1 MQQTTKYQFNLVDTT
16 DDFSPTP
23 LNQNMEKV
31 EEELS
36 GLSTALTQGLEEVED
51 SVSALEDSVDSQL
64 AAVTAALGTGGSNA
78 RVTYGSYTGTGTY
91 GSDNP
96 ITLNCPFKPLAVV
109 IQSHYQN
116 SRTTVYFIRN
126 MTSVISD
133 AYQQYTMQITWNDQS
148 VSFYS
153 DGSQFA
159 HFNAIGGTYH
169 YVILGYSEET

>member
-16 DDFSPTP
+16 DDFSPAP
-23 LNQNMEKV
+23 LNQNAQKTETLLAGME
-31 EEELS
+31 
-36 GLSTALTQGLEEVED
+36 ED
-51 SVSALEDSVDSQL
+51 LAALEDSVDSQL
-64 AAVTAALGTGGSNA
+64 AAVTAALGSGGHTA

-169 YVILGYSEET
+169 YVILGHSEGE

>member
-1 MQQTTKYQFNLVDTT
+1 MQQTTKYQFNLVDAT
-16 DDFSPTP
+16 DDFSPAP
-23 LNQNMEKV
+23 LNQNAQKTETLLAGME
-31 EEELS
+31 
-36 GLSTALTQGLEEVED
+36 ED
-51 SVSALEDSVDSQL
+51 LAALEDSVDSQL
-64 AAVTAALGTGGSNA
+64 AAVTAALGSGGHTA

-169 YVILGYSEET
+169 YVILGHSEGE

>member
-16 DDFSPTP
+16 DDFSPAP
-23 LNQNMEKV
+23 LNQNAQKTETLLAGMEEDLAALEADLAGQIQDV
-31 EEELS
+31 EE
-36 GLSTALTQGLEEVED
+36 
-51 SVSALEDSVDSQL
+51 SVT
-64 AAVTAALGTGGSNA
+64 AVTTALGTGGHTA

>member
-1 MQQTTKYQFNLVDTT
+1 MQHTTKYQFNLVDTT
-16 DDFSPTP
+16 DDFSPAP
-23 LNQNMEKV
+23 LNQNAQKTETLLAGME
-31 EEELS
+31 
-36 GLSTALTQGLEEVED
+36 ED
-51 SVSALEDSVDSQL
+51 LAALEGSMESEL
-64 AAVTAALGTGGSNA
+64 AAVTAALGSGGHTA

-133 AYQQYTMQITWNDQS
+133 VYQQYTMQITWNDQS

>member
-1 MQQTTKYQFNLVDTT
+1 MQQTSKYQFNLVDTT
-16 DDFSPTP
+16 DDFSPAP
-23 LNQNMEKV
+23 LNQNAQKTETLLAGME
-31 EEELS
+31 
-36 GLSTALTQGLEEVED
+36 ED
-51 SVSALEDSVDSQL
+51 LAALEGSMDSEL
-64 AAVTAALGTGGSNA
+64 AAVTAALGSGGHTA

-96 ITLNCPFKPLAVV
+96 ITLNCSFKPLAVV

-126 MTSVISD
+126 VTSVISD

-169 YVILGYSEET
+169 YVIWGYSE

>member
-1 MQQTTKYQFNLVDTT
+1 MQQTSKYQFNLVEGS
-16 DDFSPTP
+16 DDFSPAP
-23 LNQNMEKV
+23 LNQNAQKTETLLAGME
-31 EEELS
+31 
-36 GLSTALTQGLEEVED
+36 ED
-51 SVSALEDSVDSQL
+51 LAALEGSMESEL
-64 AAVTAALGTGGSNA
+64 AAVTAALGSGGHTA

-133 AYQQYTMQITWNDQS
+133 VYQQYTMQITWNDQS